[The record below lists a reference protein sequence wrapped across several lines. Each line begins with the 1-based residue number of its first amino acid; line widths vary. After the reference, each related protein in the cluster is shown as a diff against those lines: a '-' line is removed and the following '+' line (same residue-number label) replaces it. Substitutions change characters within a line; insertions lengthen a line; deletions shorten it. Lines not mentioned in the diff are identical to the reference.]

1 MKTDLTVGGYVIHDE
16 KILLIHHKKLDL
28 WLPVGGHIDENETP
42 DEALLREI
50 REEVGLEVKILN
62 QTDIPFEGNMKKH
75 LAIPFYAN
83 VHSVGDHDHCCLFY
97 VCKPLNPENL
107 QIDFN
112 ELKNYR
118 WFSKEELNEDCVP
131 IDVRNISLKAFE
143 LFENLPK
150 DF

>member
-75 LAIPFYAN
+75 LAIPF
-83 VHSVGDHDHCCLFY
+83 
-97 VCKPLNPENL
+97 CKPLNPENL